1 MRSLMLI
8 HWDLTLSS
16 YGLLQRD
23 TSATYRGK
31 IKVGMMEYL
40 GDMVV
45 EIIDFFELVKSSKSS
60 SKVYGITVI

>member
-1 MRSLMLI
+1 MLI

-31 IKVGMMEYL
+31 IKVGIMECFR
-40 GDMVV
+40 DRVV
-45 EIIDFFELVKSSKSS
+45 EIIDFFKLVKSSKSS
-60 SKVYGITVI
+60 SKVYGITII